1 MGPPVQLLLLLLSA
15 QDGGQAAG
23 AAPPTL
29 RPRRLLDQ
37 VPPHAGVVLQPVTCG
52 EGGLCHPRAP
62 AQGPPGVMASS
73 PCSTQPVYLGDG
85 GWGGATLTQGLCQQ
99 NHIVR
104 GGGPHFVHEETE
116 AQKGDRTSPKS
127 QRGRWLSHR
136 KKADPHPPWST
147 APAMTTASQSVEPG
161 PTVSPQALHPQHFAC
176 APWHPRPPRGYSRQS
191 FRPSLPTHPF
201 QARSRDKASSP
212 VTHKPVP
219 PPWGSAGP

>member
-1 MGPPVQLLLLLLSA
+1 MGPPVQLLLLLLPA

-37 VPPHAGVVLQPVTCG
+37 VPPHAGVVLQPVTCR
-52 EGGLCHPRAP
+52 EGGLCRPRAP
-62 AQGPPGVMASS
+62 AQGPPGSWPAPPAPPSQ
-73 PCSTQPVYLGDG
+73 STWGRRMG
-85 GWGGATLTQGLCQQ
+85 GTTVTQGLCQQ

-161 PTVSPQALHPQHFAC
+161 PTVSPQALHSQHFAC
-176 APWHPRPPRGYSRQS
+176 APWHPHSPRGYSQAEL
-191 FRPSLPTHPF
+191 PSL
-201 QARSRDKASSP
+201 SP
-212 VTHKPVP
+212 HEGK
-219 PPWGSAGP
+219 